1 VLYAWHP
8 WCGRAVR
15 VHEVISKAGGDALRC
30 SLDGGEVGRWLE
42 LPVWMF
48 DRSICLSARLAASPW
63 IDCASLLALKECLAR
78 ASACGVDD
86 PRSSNASSSGAERDS
101 CNQTRGTARAT
112 PAPPIT
118 RPASGGRAA
127 RPLRPAES
135 AAPGGG
141 ADLATAAGRSPRD
154 RDQAD
159 GAPARGSR
167 KRRPPAPPAGR
178 AP

>member
-63 IDCASLLALKECLAR
+63 IDCASLLALKDCLAR
-78 ASACGVDD
+78 ALADGLGDVS
-86 PRSSNASSSGAERDS
+86 SSNALSSGAQRNS
-101 CNQTRGTARAT
+101 RNQTRETARAT

-118 RPASGGRAA
+118 RPASRGRAA
-127 RPLRPAES
+127 RPLRPAKGAS
-135 AAPGGG
+135 PAAG
-141 ADLATAAGRSPRD
+141 ADLAAAAGRDPPD

-159 GAPARGSR
+159 GVPAQQPREQRSR
-167 KRRPPAPPAGR
+167 ALPSGR